1 MTAQEFFYKV
11 WLARITMK
19 CLPAPKIISNKKSPS
34 LQRLDSAQG
43 KWVTYQLRLKN
54 LTHTDIAL
62 RAGCSRPT
70 VSNVL
75 AGRTSSS
82 KVYIVLCDILGYDS
96 IGDLLASSKRRA
108 A

>member
-1 MTAQEFFYKV
+1 MYY
-11 WLARITMK
+11 ITR
-19 CLPAPKIISNKKSPS
+19 SPS
-34 LQRLDSAQG
+34 LQRLDVAQG

-75 AGRTSSS
+75 AGRTSSR
-82 KVYIVLCDILGYDS
+82 KVYITLCDILGLS
-96 IGDLLASSKRRA
+96 TISDLFANPKRSVA
-108 A
+108 